1 MLSRYSNF
9 KQLIKKTL
17 YTTKI
22 IPLTTPHYVGMEYY
36 QQKSSWD
43 LNQKACSCDVE
54 FVEYL
59 REFKIQEKTIF
70 HFGTGSHH
78 IIGLE
83 NQKLERANDIL
94 GITASLPEHSAYA
107 KEVIQNPALA
117 KYYKVF
123 FADIYTLTESNL
135 PSLDIVN
142 LFHLCEFYMAEN
154 AHLVHNNDE
163 SLLQLFL
170 DRLNPDGKILFYTSS
185 FAWKK
190 ASAII
195 KKFEEANE
203 LVKIDKYKNLEIYTK
218 NI

>member
-1 MLSRYSNF
+1 MSSQSSNF
-9 KQLIKKTL
+9 KQLIKKTI

-36 QQKSSWD
+36 QQKSCWN
-43 LNQKACSCDVE
+43 LNRNACSCDVE
-54 FVEYL
+54 FVEYV
-59 REFKIQEKTIF
+59 RDFNIQEKTIF

-83 NQKLERANDIL
+83 NQKQERANNIL
-94 GITASLPEHSAYA
+94 GITASLPEHSAYVKA
-107 KEVIQNPALA
+107 VIKNPALA
-117 KYYKVF
+117 KSYKVF
-123 FADIYTLTESNL
+123 FADIYTLTENNL
-135 PSLDIVN
+135 PGLDIVN

-154 AHLVHNNDE
+154 AHLVHQNDE

-170 DRLNPDGKILFYTSS
+170 DRLNPDGKILFYTNS

-190 ASAII
+190 AFVIV
-195 KKFEEANE
+195 KKFEEANKI
-203 LVKIDKYKNLEIYTK
+203 VKINKYKNIEIYAK